1 MTIFDSRSRRSHTAS
16 SVHAP
21 RNRRAG
27 LTLIEL
33 ALVLSLTG
41 ALLAAFLPTFFR
53 HLSTSKIAE
62 AVEQLDALHRHGAS
76 YFAAHRSCLPDSA
89 GPYPEQPNADPV
101 QVDFSQDAHGAATW
115 SALGRTAAP
124 LRFGYQVEVL
134 EPGCTQRAAGPA
146 LYLRAFG
153 DLDGDGVTSL
163 FERASRVE
171 HGALVPHGPL
181 RTVNRVE

>member
-1 MTIFDSRSRRSHTAS
+1 
-16 SVHAP
+16 
-21 RNRRAG
+21 

-62 AVEQLDALHRHGAS
+62 AVEQLDALHRATAS
-76 YFAAHRSCLPDSA
+76 YYAAHRACLPASA
-89 GPYPEQPNADPV
+89 GPYPALPSADPV
-101 QVDFSQDAHGAATW
+101 QVDFAHDERGAATW
-115 SALGRTAAP
+115 SALGREAAP
-124 LRFGYQVEVL
+124 LRFGYQLEVL

-163 FERASRVE
+163 FERAARVE
-171 HGALVPHGPL
+171 HGALVPQGPL
-181 RTVNRVE
+181 RTINRVE